1 MFCYN
6 TSYHSTTRSTPFKLT
21 YGMKPRLPS
30 LPIPEL
36 QRISYGEGFVS
47 ERLQLLKKAREIALA
62 DSFKAG
68 DSYKATHDKK
78 ASQHNLQEGDYAYI
92 DNQLFLGKNKKLS
105 QRWIGPYLVKRVTN
119 EQNVELQISPKREQI
134 HSAYSEEIHRPKTV
148 KILGSKQIKT

>member
-1 MFCYN
+1 
-6 TSYHSTTRSTPFKLT
+6 
-21 YGMKPRLPS
+21 MKPRLPS

-47 ERLQLLKKAREIALA
+47 ERLQLLKKAREIALE

-68 DSYKATHDKK
+68 DSYKAAHDKK
-78 ASQHNLQEGDYAYI
+78 VSEHNLQEGDYAYL

-105 QRWIGPYLVKRVTN
+105 QRWIGPYLVKKVIN

-134 HSAYSEEIHRPKTV
+134 HSAYRLKKIHRSKTV
-148 KILGSKQIKT
+148 KIFGSRKIET